1 MKESFIKYIQYE
13 KRYSPHTVLAY
24 QNDLDQF
31 QAYLSKTYE
40 ISDIAEVNHT
50 VIRSWIVSLMEQ
62 KITPRSINRKI
73 TTLKTYYKFLIREGV
88 VEQNPML
95 KILSPKTSKR
105 LPVFVEK
112 GAMDHLLDQIEFA
125 DDYIGLRDKFILE
138 LFYATGMRL
147 AELVS
152 LKVTSIDLFNN
163 NLKVLGKRN
172 KERIIPFSNPM
183 KGLIT
188 KYLELKKSDDLLKDS
203 EYLFLNKAGKQISRE
218 QVQAMVKKYLSMVT
232 TIDKKSPHVLR
243 HTFATNMLNNGAEIN
258 SVKEILGHS
267 SLAATQVY
275 THNTIEKLKNIHKQA
290 HPKA

>member
-1 MKESFIKYIQYE
+1 MKESFIKYIQFE
-13 KRYSPHTVLAY
+13 KRYSPHTVIAY
-24 QNDLDQF
+24 KNDLEQF
-31 QAYLSKTYE
+31 YLFISKTYE
-40 ISDIAEVNHT
+40 VSEITEVNHII
-50 VIRSWIVSLMEQ
+50 IRSWIVSLMEE

-105 LPVFVEK
+105 LPVFVDK
-112 GAMDHLLDQIEFA
+112 GAMDHLLDQVEFA
-125 DDYIGLRDKFILE
+125 DDYLGLRDKFILE
-138 LFYATGMRL
+138 LFYATGIRL

-183 KGLIT
+183 KGIIT
-188 KYLELKKSDDLLKDS
+188 RYLEVKKGDDLLKNS
-203 EYLFLNKAGKQISRE
+203 EYLFLNKTGKQISRE
-218 QVQAMVKKYLSMVT
+218 QVQVLVKKYLTMVT
-232 TIDKKSPHVLR
+232 TIEKKSPHVLR

-258 SVKEILGHS
+258 SVKELLGHS